1 MNIQLQKL
9 KIQQEELII
18 EINKYRSQYNI
29 DRRGWVT
36 YKNGKRKKKLRNY
49 VADLAL
55 ILGRLN
61 KKPYSE
67 NRSLLIEYYNKDGIQ
82 GINRAAKVAT
92 EEHYNRAEK
101 S

>member
-1 MNIQLQKL
+1 MRFGIPRAKAEPILTNGSF
-9 KIQQEELII
+9 
-18 EINKYRSQYNI
+18 NYRK
-29 DRRGWVT
+29 DKRGWVT

-55 ILGRLN
+55 MLGRLN
-61 KKPYSE
+61 KKLYSE

-82 GINRAAKVAT
+82 GINRAAKVAS
-92 EEHYNRAEK
+92 EEHYNRTQK